1 MKKAIPYII
10 ALVLGLFARSWISAA
25 NGWSYT
31 MSGVDLLNALASAGV
46 VYGFKGTFLP
56 AKSKGKE
63 GRR

>member
-10 ALVLGLFARSWISAA
+10 ALVVGVFARSWISAA

-46 VYGFKGTFLP
+46 VYGFKGAFLP
-56 AKSKGKE
+56 RKRKS
-63 GRR
+63 RP